1 MTYYRTTK
9 KLNYRT
15 GPGTKYT
22 LVGKLDNGALIK
34 VVGNVGKWL
43 KFQKNNKY
51 YYCSGSYV
59 KKATDY
65 GKLAAIQTEK
75 IAKDVVGKKVPH
87 VSGKYR
93 YEGKK
98 VNCSVFVSACLQEA
112 GLLPK
117 SVTVYHTSKDHKK
130 SSLGDCVH
138 NRLKVDHYS
147 WHKTNKLYKN
157 MPASYKKKGC
167 IYVYQSS
174 IAIVGDDGKIYG
186 CHSSGKKYTKL
197 SMVKHTSKKDY
208 EYTHSILVVGVPR
221 IE

>member
-22 LVGKLDNGALIK
+22 LVGKLADGALIK

-59 KKATDY
+59 RAVTNY
-65 GKLAAIQTEK
+65 GKLAAVQVEK
-75 IAKDVVGKKVPH
+75 VAKDVVSKKVPH
-87 VSGKYR
+87 ISGKYR

-138 NRLKVDHYS
+138 NRLKVDHYY
-147 WHKTNKLYKN
+147 WIKTNKKYSQ
-157 MPASYKKKGC
+157 MPKAYKKPGC
-167 IYVYQSS
+167 IYVYESS
-174 IAIVGDDGKIYG
+174 IAIVGSDKHIYG
-186 CHSSGKKYTKL
+186 CHSSGKTYTKM
-197 SMVKHTSKKDY
+197 SMIKQTGSGTY
-208 EYTHSILVVGVPR
+208 EKSHNILVVGIPR